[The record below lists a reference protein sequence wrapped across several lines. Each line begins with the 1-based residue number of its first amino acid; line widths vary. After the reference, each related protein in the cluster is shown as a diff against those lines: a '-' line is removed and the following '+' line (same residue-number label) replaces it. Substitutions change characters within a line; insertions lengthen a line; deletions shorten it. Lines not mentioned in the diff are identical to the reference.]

1 MGTVV
6 VFFFICL
13 LPFRL
18 FTLWI
23 ILTPDEEMQSMSMET
38 YYHALNFCRVMLYL
52 NSAINP
58 ILYNVMS
65 SKFRT
70 AFLKALGLTWA
81 AGGPLRR
88 RKRLLRHLS
97 RQSTFNTTTTL
108 TATSGSAS
116 GSGGDRN
123 HPASAGDG
131 QRELIRHLTKEA
143 LLGITL
149 ITIKLITFF

>member
-1 MGTVV
+1 
-6 VFFFICL
+6 
-13 LPFRL
+13 
-18 FTLWI
+18 
-23 ILTPDEEMQSMSMET
+23 
-38 YYHALNFCRVMLYL
+38 MLYL

-108 TATSGSAS
+108 TATTSGAS
-116 GSGGDRN
+116 GGSHSHHGGTSQ
-123 HPASAGDG
+123 AADG
-131 QRELIRHLTKEA
+131 QRELIRHLTKDA
-143 LLGITL
+143 LLGNHN
-149 ITIKLITFF
+149 